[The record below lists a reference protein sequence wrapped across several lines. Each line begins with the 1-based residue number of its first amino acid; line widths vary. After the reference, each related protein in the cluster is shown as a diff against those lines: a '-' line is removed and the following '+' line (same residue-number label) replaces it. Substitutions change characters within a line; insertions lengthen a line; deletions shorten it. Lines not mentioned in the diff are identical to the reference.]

1 MCKLLQQ
8 TKYIEKHS
16 LQYSIDQEYKNG
28 GWLVQQILDVNQNQV
43 FVVFYK
49 RASKS
54 HKENKSHYY
63 INDTNS
69 SNYYSYYPNRH
80 IKQPYIAYST
90 SSDKDLD
97 KTQKKN

>member
-1 MCKLLQQ
+1 MCKILQQ
-8 TKYIEKHS
+8 TKYVEKRS

-54 HKENKSHYY
+54 HKENKDNHYTKY
-63 INDTNS
+63 PNCP
-69 SNYYSYYPNRH
+69 SYYNYCPNTQ
-80 IKQPYIAYST
+80 IKPPYIAYST
-90 SSDKDLD
+90 SNG
-97 KTQKKN
+97 KT

>member
-54 HKENKSHYY
+54 HKENKDNHYNN
-63 INDTNS
+63 INS
-69 SNYYSYYPNRH
+69 PSYYNYYPNKQN
-80 IKQPYIAYST
+80 KQPYIAYST
-90 SSDKDLD
+90 SNG
-97 KTQKKN
+97 KT